1 MKAPCQ
7 SAFPFIL
14 QHHTHS
20 PPCLCCR
27 ATFMHCCCNGFFRDV
42 SCQFLGFY
50 KCAFWVFSW
59 AKASAWVHT
68 WTYLGG
74 TKSKTNLVPV
84 SRHRRWAP
92 GLSLETGQ
100 ESKKATLPGEMQG
113 QPRVRGWSKAIY
125 SPPERCVHWESA
137 GVAHTAAVARNTYT
151 SHQGGLEP
159 GWPSCP
165 NSILRQI
172 QIMLV
177 GKTYAHSVNWGLYN
191 IIALCCP
198 I

>member
-1 MKAPCQ
+1 MKASCQ

-50 KCAFWVFSW
+50 KCAFWFFSW

-74 TKSKTNLVPV
+74 TKSKTNLVPM

-92 GLSLETGQ
+92 GLSLWDWPRTQ
-100 ESKKATLPGEMQG
+100 ESNSPWRDAGTATSQ
-113 QPRVRGWSKAIY
+113 
-125 SPPERCVHWESA
+125 
-137 GVAHTAAVARNTYT
+137 
-151 SHQGGLEP
+151 GLERSHLLP
-159 GWPSCP
+159 PRKVRA
-165 NSILRQI
+165 LREHR
-172 QIMLV
+172 
-177 GKTYAHSVNWGLYN
+177 GSTYSSHG
-191 IIALCCP
+191 
-198 I
+198 